1 MVSMIYQ
8 NIATGL
14 AIGGKVAITLVITFI
29 IYIVNLVI
37 MLMVKAGNG
46 VLILISA
53 VFGLV
58 LCNGI
63 LI

>member
-1 MVSMIYQ
+1 MFKYTLKKILGMIPMLF
-8 NIATGL
+8 I
-14 AIGGKVAITLVITFI
+14 ITFI
-29 IYIVNLVI
+29 IYIVNLVL
-37 MLMVKAGNG
+37 MLKVKAGNG